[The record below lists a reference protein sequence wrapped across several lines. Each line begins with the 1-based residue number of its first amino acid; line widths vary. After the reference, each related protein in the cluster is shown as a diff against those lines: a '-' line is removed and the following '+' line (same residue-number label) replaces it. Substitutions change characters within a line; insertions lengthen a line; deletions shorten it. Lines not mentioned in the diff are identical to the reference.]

1 MLTALSR
8 LVTRHPRGV
17 LVGAVVVI
25 AAAAA
30 VGGPVFGLLSTSGTS
45 FEDPASQSV
54 EARKLAERSGAQTSP
69 GVVALVRAGAPV
81 TSEAAVAKIE
91 RVRAILAADPGV
103 ARVVGF
109 AETRDPAFVSKDGRS
124 TYLAA
129 FLKPGVEKVDALTKK
144 LDEEPG
150 VLAGGGAV
158 AGEQTGTI
166 VSENLARAEL
176 FAFPILLLLL
186 FFVFRSLTAAL
197 LPLAVGVATILV
209 TLLWMRFVNSGLS
222 LSIFA
227 VNLVTGLG
235 LGLAIDYS
243 LLIVSR
249 FREELSKGKDTTSAV
264 RRTLA
269 TAGRTVLFSALT
281 VAAALASL
289 TVFPQRFLYS
299 MGIGGIL
306 VALSAAVVSLVLLPA
321 ILALLGPR
329 VNSLAP
335 KRFQEAGLREAK
347 AEQSGFWYRLS
358 QAVMRRPAAF
368 AAGATALLL
377 LLGAPFLNVRWTG
390 VDASV
395 LPTSQSARVV
405 SDALLQDFP
414 SDRTSP
420 VTVVVEAPASASADL
435 ARYAAKLR
443 TVAGATAVS
452 APTRIADG
460 LWRIDATP
468 PGPVLSAG
476 SKRFVQAVRE
486 APIVGYP
493 RFVGGE
499 TAAFLDNQASLAHYL
514 PISLGIL
521 AVTLFILLF
530 LLTGS
535 VILPLKALIM
545 NLLTVTATFGVLVL
559 AFQDG
564 WLEGVLGFTSQ
575 GALESSQPILLLALI
590 FGLSTDYAVFLLSR
604 IKEIRDGGASND
616 EAVALGLQRT
626 GRTVTAAALLFAVAI
641 GAFVTSD
648 IIFIKE
654 LGLGAALAVLID
666 ATIVRAFLVP
676 SLMKLL
682 GEWNWWAPRPLRRV
696 HRRIG
701 LHEVPA
707 DA

>member
-17 LVGAVVVI
+17 LLGAVVVI
-25 AAAAA
+25 VAAAA

-69 GVVALVRAGAPV
+69 GVVALVQAGAPV
-81 TSEAAVAKIE
+81 TSAAAAAKIE
-91 RVRAILAADPGV
+91 RVRAVLAADPGV

-109 AETRDPAFVSKDGRS
+109 AETRDPAFVSEDGRS

-129 FLKPGVEKVDALTKK
+129 FLKPGVEKVEALTKK
-144 LDEEPG
+144 LDAEPG
-150 VLAGGGAV
+150 VLAGGAAV
-158 AGEQTGTI
+158 AGEQTGTV

-197 LPLAVGVATILV
+197 LPLAVGVATILL

-249 FREELSKGKDTTSAV
+249 FREELTKGKDTTTAV
-264 RRTLA
+264 RRTLE

-335 KRFQEAGLREAK
+335 KRFKEAGLREAK

-358 QAVMRRPAAF
+358 QAVMRRPAVF

-405 SDALLQDFP
+405 SDALAQDFP

-420 VTVVVEAPASASADL
+420 VTVVVKAPATASADL
-435 ARYAAKLR
+435 AAYAAKLR

-452 APTRIADG
+452 DPARIADG

-468 PGPVLSAG
+468 PGSILSAE
-476 SKRFVQAVRE
+476 SKRFVQSVRE
-486 APIVGYP
+486 VPTVGHP

-521 AVTLFILLF
+521 AVTLFVLLF

-545 NLLTVTATFGVLVL
+545 NLLTVTATFGILVLV
-559 AFQDG
+559 FQDG
-564 WLEGVLGFTSQ
+564 WLEGPLGFTSQ

-604 IKEIRDGGASND
+604 IKEIHDGGASND

-682 GEWNWWAPRPLRRV
+682 GEWNWWAPRPLRRIHQRV
-696 HRRIG
+696 G
-701 LHEVPA
+701 LHEAPA

>member
-1 MLTALSR
+1 MLTALAR

-17 LVGAVVVI
+17 LLGAVVVI
-25 AAAAA
+25 VAAAA

-54 EARKLAERSGAQTSP
+54 EARKLAERPGAQTSP

-81 TSEAAVAKIE
+81 TSAAAAAKIE

-129 FLKPGVEKVDALTKK
+129 FLKPGVEKVEALTTK
-144 LDEEPG
+144 LDDEPG
-150 VLAGGGAV
+150 VLAGGAAV
-158 AGEQTGTI
+158 AGEQTGTV

-197 LPLAVGVATILV
+197 LPLAVGMATILV

-243 LLIVSR
+243 LLVVSR

-264 RRTLA
+264 GRTLA

-335 KRFQEAGLREAK
+335 RRFKEAGLREAK

-358 QAVMRRPAAF
+358 QVVMRRPAVF
-368 AAGATALLL
+368 AAGAAALLL

-390 VDASV
+390 VDASI

-405 SDALLQDFP
+405 SDALAQDFP
-414 SDRTSP
+414 ADLTSP
-420 VTVVVEAPASASADL
+420 VTVVVKAPASASGDL
-435 ARYAAKLR
+435 AGYAAKLR
-443 TVAGATAVS
+443 ALDGATIVS
-452 APTRIADG
+452 APAQIAAG
-460 LWRIDATP
+460 VWRIDATP
-468 PGPVLSAG
+468 PGSILSSE
-476 SKRFVQAVRE
+476 SKRFVQSVRGV
-486 APIVGYP
+486 PSDHP

-521 AVTLFILLF
+521 AVTLFALLF

-545 NLLTVTATFGVLVL
+545 NLLTVTATFGILVL

-564 WLEGVLGFTSQ
+564 WLEGVLGFSSQ

-604 IKEIRDGGASND
+604 IKEIRDAGASND
-616 EAVALGLQRT
+616 DAVALGLQRT

-696 HRRIG
+696 HERIG